1 MESVKLPEVQGTVQ
15 KGKLFRILGVGFGIA
30 VIVGGTIGAGIL
42 RMPGVVASQFE
53 NTWLILLIW
62 TLAGAYSLLG
72 ALSLTE
78 LGTMLPQAG
87 GFYVYARRAFG
98 EYVGFVVGCAD
109 WFNNC
114 AAPAYVSIIFGEYL
128 IKLVPAF
135 SSYVKAIAILML
147 LGFALL
153 QWMGIQLS
161 SRAQELTSLVKAL
174 SFLVL
179 VAACFV
185 FGAKDDAMS
194 PASSASPLPSTPTAF
209 FLAVVIA
216 LQAVIVTYDGYHSAI
231 YFTEEDR
238 DPAYN
243 LPRAMIGGVL
253 SVIAIYLL
261 VNLALLHTL
270 PLPQLA
276 ASKLAAADAA
286 QRIFG
291 VQGER
296 WITVLGLVTLLPLM
310 NALLLIA
317 SRIPFAMGR
326 DQLFF
331 SKATLV
337 NAGGT
342 PGVALIASVL
352 LAVALVASGTFE
364 KLVALS
370 AFFVAAINCVCFA
383 AVFVLRRRE
392 PDLTR
397 PFKVWGYPMTP
408 LIVLAGSI
416 AFLAGA
422 VWVDTTNSLYA
433 LSLLL
438 FSYPAYRFFRRFVSP
453 LNS

>member
-1 MESVKLPEVQGTVQ
+1 MRLAKTTQVQETLQ
-15 KGKLFRILGVGFGIA
+15 REKLFRILGVGFGIA
-30 VIVGGTIGAGIL
+30 VIIGGTIGAGIL
-42 RMPGVVASQFE
+42 RMPGVVASQLK
-53 NTWLILLIW
+53 NPWLILLIW

-98 EYVGFVVGCAD
+98 EAIGFTVGCAD

-114 AAPAYVSIIFGEYL
+114 AAPAYVSITFGEYL
-128 IKLVPAF
+128 IKLVPGFTGHVNAL
-135 SSYVKAIAILML
+135 AILML
-147 LGFALL
+147 LGFAVL
-153 QWMGIQLS
+153 QWMGIRLS
-161 SRAQELTSLVKAL
+161 SRTQELTSLIKAL

-179 VAACFV
+179 VIACFI
-185 FGAKDDAMS
+185 FGAQDDAFQPDS
-194 PASSASPLPSTPTAF
+194 GSLPFSSTPTAL
-209 FLAVVIA
+209 FLAVMIA

-238 DPAYN
+238 DPGHN

-261 VNLALLHTL
+261 VNLALLCAL

-291 VQGER
+291 AQGGR
-296 WITVLGLVTLLPLM
+296 WITMLALVTLLPLM

-326 DQLFF
+326 DHLFS
-331 SKATLV
+331 SKAALV
-337 NAGGT
+337 NVGGT
-342 PGVALIASVL
+342 PGVALTVSVL
-352 LAVALVASGTFE
+352 LAMALVASGTFE

-370 AFFVAAINCVCFA
+370 AFLVAAINCVCFA
-383 AVFVLRRRE
+383 ALFVLRKRE
-392 PDLTR
+392 PGLAR
-397 PFKVWGYPMTP
+397 PFKVWGYPLTP
-408 LIVLAGSI
+408 LVVLAGSS
-416 AFLAGA
+416 AFLVGA
-422 VWVDTTNSLYA
+422 LCVDTKNSLYA
-433 LSLLL
+433 LCLLL
-438 FSYPAYRFFRRFVSP
+438 VSYPAYRLFMKFVSP
-453 LNS
+453 SSP

>member
-1 MESVKLPEVQGTVQ
+1 MQSAKTTEVRETIRR
-15 KGKLFRILGVGFGIA
+15 GKLLRILGVGFGIA

-42 RMPGVVASQFE
+42 RMPGVVASQFG
-53 NTWLILLIW
+53 NPLLILLIW

-87 GFYVYARRAFG
+87 GFYLYARQAFG
-98 EYVGFVVGCAD
+98 EYIGFVVGCAD

-114 AAPAYVSIIFGEYL
+114 AAPAYVSITFGEYS

-135 SSYVKAIAILML
+135 AGHVRVIAVSLL

-153 QWMGIQLS
+153 QWMGIRLS
-161 SRAQELTSLVKAL
+161 SRAQELTSLIKAI

-179 VAACFV
+179 VIACFV
-185 FGAKDDAMS
+185 FGGKDGAI
-194 PASSASPLPSTPTAF
+194 SSSSSSLPLPSSPTAL
-209 FLAVVIA
+209 FLALVIA
-216 LQAVIVTYDGYHSAI
+216 LQAVIITYDGYHSAI

-238 DPAYN
+238 DPARD

-261 VNLALLHTL
+261 VNFALLYAL
-270 PLPQLA
+270 PLPELA
-276 ASKLAAADAA
+276 TSKLAAADAA

-291 VQGER
+291 VQGGR
-296 WITVLGLVTLLPLM
+296 WITVLALVTLLPLL

-317 SRIPFAMGR
+317 SRILYAMGR
-326 DQLFF
+326 DRLFS
-331 SKATLV
+331 SKVTLV

-342 PGVALIASVL
+342 PAGALVVSVSL
-352 LAVALVASGTFE
+352 MVALVASGTFE

-383 AVFVLRRRE
+383 AVFVLRKRE
-392 PDLTR
+392 PGLER
-397 PFKVWGYPMTP
+397 PFRVWGYPLTP

-416 AFLAGA
+416 AFLLGA
-422 VWVDTTNSLYA
+422 VWVDTRNSLYA
-433 LSLLL
+433 VSLLFL
-438 FSYPAYRFFRRFVSP
+438 SYPSYRFLRKFVSP
-453 LNS
+453 P